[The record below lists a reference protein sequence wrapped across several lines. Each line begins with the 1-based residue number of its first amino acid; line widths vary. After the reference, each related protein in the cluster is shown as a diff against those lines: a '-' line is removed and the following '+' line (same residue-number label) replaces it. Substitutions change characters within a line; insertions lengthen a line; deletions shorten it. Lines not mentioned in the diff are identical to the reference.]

1 MQSGRSP
8 WLRGNWQCQQSDSLA
23 GGPQINLGRAFGIAQ
38 RPDRLPTNQP
48 EKRTRGGIKM
58 KKFIVSTAA
67 TFAIAGT
74 LLGGV
79 TTPSFAQDKVYKLKV
94 ALFTPERSGTA
105 PWFLETKKR
114 LAEKTGGKLIL
125 ELYFGSSM
133 GPMPRHYDLART
145 GVADMAFFQH
155 GATRGRFPL
164 VELTH
169 SPYLVPSGAAGSIM
183 ATKMAADLKDKYFA
197 PEHKGT
203 HLIWIVFNRPSGVYD
218 SGKPITKL
226 ADLKG
231 RRYRAP
237 TPTDVAVMKGLGA
250 LPIGMPA
257 THMAESLEKGV
268 IDGVVTDPMGVF
280 SFKLGTLVKY
290 YTDMFNSVIS
300 FGLVINDKS
309 YANLPPEYR
318 KLIDE
323 LGTKES
329 AIRMATM
336 SWSDFPAFNKY
347 MGEQKIE
354 TVKMSAE
361 ADKEMRAIVDKV
373 IGEEIAAMEKKG
385 LPARKVYQELQALA
399 KKYRTM

>member
-1 MQSGRSP
+1 
-8 WLRGNWQCQQSDSLA
+8 
-23 GGPQINLGRAFGIAQ
+23 
-38 RPDRLPTNQP
+38 
-48 EKRTRGGIKM
+48 M
-58 KKFIVSTAA
+58 KNPIVSAAA
-67 TFAIAGT
+67 TLAIAGM
-74 LLGGV
+74 LLGGASA
-79 TTPSFAQDKVYKLKV
+79 PSFAEGKVYKLKV

-105 PWFLETKKR
+105 PWFIETKKK
-114 LAEKTGGKLIL
+114 LAEKTGGKLQL
-125 ELYFGSSM
+125 ELFFGSSM

-183 ATKMAADLKDKYFA
+183 MTKIAADLKDKYFVK
-197 PEHKGT
+197 EHKGT

-218 SGKPITKL
+218 SSKPITKL
-226 ADLKG
+226 EDLKG

-237 TPTDVAVMKGLGA
+237 TPTDVAVMKALGA

-290 YTDMFNSVIS
+290 YTDMFNSEIS
-300 FGLVINDKS
+300 FGLVINNKS
-309 YANLPPEYR
+309 YANLPREYQ

-329 AIRMATM
+329 AVRMATM
-336 SWSDFPAFNKY
+336 SWSDFPAFTKY
-347 MGEQKIE
+347 RSGLKIE

-361 ADKEMRAIVDKV
+361 ADKTMRAAAEKVMDDK
-373 IGEEIAAMEKKG
+373 IAELEKKG
-385 LPARKVYQELQALA
+385 LPAREVYKKMKALA
-399 KKYRTM
+399 AKYRKM

>member
-1 MQSGRSP
+1 M
-8 WLRGNWQCQQSDSLA
+8 WQASVNNLKK
-23 GGPQINLGRAFGIAQ
+23 NLGSEAR
-38 RPDRLPTNQP
+38 
-48 EKRTRGGIKM
+48 EEIKM
-58 KKFIVSTAA
+58 KNIASAA
-67 TFAIAGT
+67 AFAIAGM
-74 LLGGV
+74 LLGGASA
-79 TTPSFAQDKVYKLKV
+79 PGLAQEKVYKLKV
-94 ALFTPERSGTA
+94 ASFTPERSGTSQ
-105 PWFLETKKR
+105 WFEKIRKE
-114 LAEKTGGKLIL
+114 LAAKTGGKLIL
-125 ELYFGSSM
+125 EMFYGSSM

-183 ATKMAADLKDKYFA
+183 ATKIAADLKDKYFA
-197 PEHKGT
+197 QEHKGT
-203 HLIWIVFNRPSGVYD
+203 RLIWIVFNRPSGVYD
-218 SGKPITKL
+218 SGKAITKL
-226 ADLKG
+226 EDLKG

-237 TPTDVAVMKGLGA
+237 TPTDVAVMKALGG

-280 SFKLGTLVKY
+280 SFKLGSLVKH

-300 FGLVINDKS
+300 FGLVMNNKS
-309 YANLPPEYR
+309 YADLPREYQQ
-318 KLIDE
+318 LIDG

-329 AIRMATM
+329 AVAMATM
-336 SWSDFPAFNKY
+336 SWSDFPAFTKY

-361 ADKEMRAIVDKV
+361 ADKQMRAIVKKV
-373 IGEEIAAMEKKG
+373 IDDEIAAMEKKG
-385 LPARKVYQELQALA
+385 LPARKVYNEIEELAA
-399 KKYRTM
+399 KYRKM